1 MPSHLKRYYGDSH
14 LRFLDCA
21 RDFGSGRSRP
31 LIASTCYHR
40 QAWLAIPRR
49 RDLFLKVFEQARQRY
64 EFVVVGYVVMPEH
77 VHLLISE
84 AEKGDPSRVV
94 QAIKQGLARHVLR
107 PWRRRRQ
114 RAQQSL
120 FVAGPEHVWQ
130 KRFYDFN
137 VWSRHKRVEKLRY
150 MHENPVRRGLVLEPE
165 QWEWS
170 SYRSYACGE
179 AGAVKIKQWG
189 AAVMRMRNDA
199 A

>member
-1 MPSHLKRYYGDSH
+1 
-14 LRFLDCA
+14 
-21 RDFGSGRSRP
+21 
-31 LIASTCYHR
+31 
-40 QAWLAIPRR
+40 
-49 RDLFLKVFEQARQRY
+49 LFLKVFEQARQRY

-137 VWSRHKRVEKLRY
+137 VWSRHKRIEKLRY

-179 AGAVKIKQWG
+179 AGGVKINQWG